1 MVDDGKAEKKPR
13 STSIYVKWIAIG
25 VGVFMV
31 MVGGMLLLWGFSYQA
46 TVGEPRDLDGDD
58 LTGGPI
64 LIPAGAASM
73 AFGAL
78 WLFYGIKGFKRPGEE
93 LGMKVCP
100 NCGKQIEE
108 DLNFCYHCTST
119 FCSPEEEKRTR
130 SKEENGEEE
139 EETCEEEETGPSP
152 GQIART
158 RRQRERR
165 SNIEGAVNS
174 TGRKAEP
181 LAGMEKGDK
190 GR

>member
-1 MVDDGKAEKKPR
+1 
-13 STSIYVKWIAIG
+13 
-25 VGVFMV
+25 MV

-108 DLNFCYHCTST
+108 DLNFCYHCTTTFSST
-119 FCSPEEEKRTR
+119 EEEKR
-130 SKEENGEEE
+130 SGSKKEEGEEE
-139 EETCEEEETGPSP
+139 EETDDEDCGPSP
-152 GQIART
+152 GQIARM

-165 SNIEGAVNS
+165 SNIECAENS
-174 TGRKAEP
+174 SQRKAEP
-181 LAGMEKGDK
+181 LGGMGKGDK